1 MLIENYNLCNEG
13 KRDCMNALKVRKAL
27 ESFFLEDIGEKD
39 VTSQLIFPDN
49 LRAKGMFLA
58 KETGVFVGTAVIEQG
73 FRLLDDS
80 IQITLHKKDGDFVE
94 KGEILASVEGPIASL
109 LTAERVILNIIQ
121 RMSGIA
127 TMTRKAVLALESD
140 HTRICDTRKT
150 MPGLRMF
157 DKYAV
162 VCGGGYNHRFGLYDG
177 VMIKD
182 NHIAFAGSITK
193 AVTSVKEKL
202 GHMVKVEVE
211 TETEEQVREVIAAGA
226 DIIMFDNRTPEEVR
240 EFSKIVP
247 STIVT
252 EASGGITIENLSNYG
267 GTGVDYISLG
277 LLTHSVKALDIS
289 FNIEV

>member
-1 MLIENYNLCNEG
+1 
-13 KRDCMNALKVRKAL
+13 MNALKVRKAL

-49 LRAKGMFLA
+49 LRAKGTFLA
-58 KETGVFVGTAVIEQG
+58 KDTGVFVGTAVIEQG

-80 IQITLHKKDGDFVE
+80 IQITLHKKDGDFVG

-109 LTAERVILNIIQ
+109 LTVERVILNIIQ

-182 NHIAFAGSITK
+182 NHIAFAGSITN

-211 TETEEQVREVIAAGA
+211 TETEEQVREAIAAGA

-247 STIVT
+247 SAIVT
-252 EASGGITIENLSNYG
+252 EASGGITIENLSKYG
-267 GTGVDYISLG
+267 GAGVDYISLG

>member
-1 MLIENYNLCNEG
+1 
-13 KRDCMNALKVRKAL
+13 MNTLKVREAL
-27 ESFFLEDIGEKD
+27 NRFFLEDIGERD
-39 VTSQLIFPDN
+39 VTSQFIFPDN
-49 LRAKGMFLA
+49 LQAKGTFLV
-58 KETGVFVGTAVIEQG
+58 KDTGVFAGTAVIEQG
-73 FRLLDDS
+73 FRLIDDR
-80 IQITLHKKDGDFVE
+80 IQVTFHKKDRDFVE
-94 KGEILASVEGPIASL
+94 KGEILATAQGPIASL
-109 LTAERVILNIIQ
+109 LTAERVILNVIQ
-121 RMSGIA
+121 RMSGVA
-127 TMTRKAVLALESD
+127 TMTQRAVRALESD

-150 MPGLRMF
+150 MPGLRIF

-193 AVTSVKEKL
+193 AVTSVKAKL

-211 TETEEQVREVIAAGA
+211 TETEEQVREAVSAGA
-226 DIIMFDNRTPEEVR
+226 DIIMFDNRTPEEIR

-247 STIVT
+247 SAIVT
-252 EASGGITIENLSNYG
+252 EASGGIIIEDLSKYG

-289 FNIEV
+289 FNIEA

>member
-1 MLIENYNLCNEG
+1 
-13 KRDCMNALKVRKAL
+13 MNALKVRKAL
-27 ESFFLEDIGEKD
+27 ERFILEDIGEKD

-49 LRAKGMFLA
+49 LRAKGTFLA

-73 FRLLDDS
+73 FRLLDDG
-80 IQITLHKKDGDFVE
+80 IQITLYKKDGDFVE

-182 NHIAFAGSITK
+182 NHIAFVGSITK

-211 TETEEQVREVIAAGA
+211 TETEEQVREAIAAGA
-226 DIIMFDNRTPEEVR
+226 DIIMFDNRTPEEVH

>member
-1 MLIENYNLCNEG
+1 
-13 KRDCMNALKVRKAL
+13 MNTLKVKEALKQ
-27 ESFFLEDIGEKD
+27 FFLEDIGERD
-39 VTSQLIFPDN
+39 VTSQLIFPND
-49 LRAKGMFLA
+49 LQAQGTFLV
-58 KETGVFVGTAVIEQG
+58 KDTGVFAGVDVIKEG
-73 FRLLDDS
+73 FTLLDNR
-80 IQITLHKKDGDFVE
+80 IEVTLHAKDGDMVTN
-94 KGEILASVEGPIASL
+94 GDILATVQGPIVSL
-109 LTAERVILNIIQ
+109 LTAERVVLNVIQ
-121 RMSGIA
+121 RMSGVA
-127 TMTRKAVLALESD
+127 TITRKAVTALGSD

-193 AVTSVKEKL
+193 AVTAVKEQL

-211 TETEEQVREVIAAGA
+211 TETKEQVLEAVAAGA

-240 EFSKIVP
+240 EYCKLVP
-247 STIVT
+247 SMIVT
-252 EASGGITIENLSNYG
+252 EASGGITIENLAEYG
-267 GTGVDYISLG
+267 QTGVDYISLG

>member
-1 MLIENYNLCNEG
+1 
-13 KRDCMNALKVRKAL
+13 MNALKVKEAL
-27 ESFFLEDIGEKD
+27 KQFFLEDIGERD
-39 VTSQLIFPDN
+39 VTSQLIFPNN
-49 LRAKGMFLA
+49 LQAKGMFLV
-58 KETGVFVGTAVIEQG
+58 KDTGVFAGADVIKEG
-73 FRLLDDS
+73 FALLDHR
-80 IQITLHKKDGDFVE
+80 IEVTLHRKDGDLVTN
-94 KGEILASVEGPIASL
+94 GDILATVQGPIASL
-109 LTAERVILNIIQ
+109 LTAERVVLNVIQ
-121 RMSGIA
+121 RMSGVA
-127 TMTRKAVLALESD
+127 TMTRKAVTALGSN

-193 AVTSVKEKL
+193 AVTAVKEQL

-211 TETEEQVREVIAAGA
+211 TETEEQVLEAVSAGA

-240 EFSKIVP
+240 EYCKLVP
-247 STIVT
+247 SAIVT
-252 EASGGITIENLSNYG
+252 EASGGITMENVAKYG
-267 GTGVDYISLG
+267 QTGVDYISLG
-277 LLTHSVKALDIS
+277 LLTHSVKAVDIS

>member
-1 MLIENYNLCNEG
+1 LCNEG

-49 LRAKGMFLA
+49 LRAKGTFLA

-73 FRLLDDS
+73 FRLLDDG
-80 IQITLHKKDGDFVE
+80 IQITLYKKDGDFVE

-211 TETEEQVREVIAAGA
+211 TETEEQVREAIAAGA

>member
-1 MLIENYNLCNEG
+1 MCNGE
-13 KRDCMNALKVRKAL
+13 KRDLMNGLKVRKAL
-27 ESFFLEDIGEKD
+27 ESFFLEDIGERD

-49 LRAKGMFLA
+49 LQAKGTFLV
-58 KETGVFVGTAVIEQG
+58 KDTGVFAGTDVIEQG
-73 FRLLDDS
+73 FRLIDDR
-80 IQITLHKKDGDFVE
+80 IQISFYKKDGDFVE
-94 KGEILASVEGPIASL
+94 KGDTLATVQGPIASL
-109 LTAERVILNIIQ
+109 LTAERVILNVIQ

-127 TMTRKAVLALESD
+127 TMTQRAVRALESD

-182 NHIAFAGSITK
+182 NHIAFAGSITN

-211 TETEEQVREVIAAGA
+211 TETEEQVREAVAAGA
-226 DIIMFDNRTPEEVR
+226 DIIMFDNRTSEEVR

-247 STIVT
+247 SAIIT
-252 EASGGITIENLSNYG
+252 EASGGITIENLSEYG
-267 GTGVDYISLG
+267 KTGVDYISLG
-277 LLTHSVKALDIS
+277 LLTHSAGALDIS

>member
-1 MLIENYNLCNEG
+1 MCNGEKRNL
-13 KRDCMNALKVRKAL
+13 MNALKVRKAL
-27 ESFFLEDIGEKD
+27 ESFFLEDIGERD

-49 LRAKGMFLA
+49 LQAKGTFLV
-58 KETGVFVGTAVIEQG
+58 KDTGVFAGTDVIEQG
-73 FRLLDDS
+73 FRLIDDR
-80 IQITLHKKDGDFVE
+80 IQISFYKKDGDFVE
-94 KGEILASVEGPIASL
+94 KGDTLATVQGPIASL
-109 LTAERVILNIIQ
+109 LTAERVILNVIQ

-127 TMTRKAVLALESD
+127 TMTQRAVGALESD

-182 NHIAFAGSITK
+182 NHIAFAGSITN

-211 TETEEQVREVIAAGA
+211 TETEEQVREAVAAGA

-247 STIVT
+247 SAIVT
-252 EASGGITIENLSNYG
+252 EASGGITIENLSEYG
-267 GTGVDYISLG
+267 KTGVDYISLG
-277 LLTHSVKALDIS
+277 LLTHSTGALDIS

>member
-1 MLIENYNLCNEG
+1 MLIEIYNLCNEG

-27 ESFFLEDIGEKD
+27 ERFILEDIGEKD

-49 LRAKGMFLA
+49 LRAKGTFLA

-73 FRLLDDS
+73 FRLLDDG
-80 IQITLHKKDGDFVE
+80 IQITLYKKDGDFVE

-182 NHIAFAGSITK
+182 NHIAFVGSITK

-211 TETEEQVREVIAAGA
+211 TETEEQVREAIAAGA

>member
-49 LRAKGMFLA
+49 LRAKGTFLA
-58 KETGVFVGTAVIEQG
+58 KETGVFVGTTVIEQG

-80 IQITLHKKDGDFVE
+80 IQITLYKKDGDFVE

-211 TETEEQVREVIAAGA
+211 TETEEQVREAIAAGA

-277 LLTHSVKALDIS
+277 LLTHSVKVLDIS

>member
-1 MLIENYNLCNEG
+1 
-13 KRDCMNALKVRKAL
+13 MNALKVRKAL

-49 LRAKGMFLA
+49 LRAKGTFLA
-58 KETGVFVGTAVIEQG
+58 KETGVFVGTTVIEQG

-211 TETEEQVREVIAAGA
+211 TETEEQVREAIAAGA

>member
-1 MLIENYNLCNEG
+1 
-13 KRDCMNALKVRKAL
+13 MNTLKVREAL
-27 ESFFLEDIGEKD
+27 NRFFLEDIGERD

-49 LRAKGMFLA
+49 LQAKGTFLV
-58 KETGVFVGTAVIEQG
+58 KDTGVFAGTDVIEQG
-73 FRLLDDS
+73 FRLMDDR
-80 IQITLHKKDGDFVE
+80 IQVSFYKKDGDFVE
-94 KGEILASVEGPIASL
+94 KGDTLATVQGPITAL
-109 LTAERVILNIIQ
+109 LTAERVILNVIQ

-127 TMTRKAVLALESD
+127 TMTQRAVCALESD
-140 HTRICDTRKT
+140 HTRVCDTRKT
-150 MPGLRMF
+150 IPGLRMF

-162 VCGGGYNHRFGLYDG
+162 VCGGGFNHRFGLYDG

-202 GHMVKVEVE
+202 GHMVKIEVE
-211 TETEEQVREVIAAGA
+211 TENEEQVREAVAVGA

-247 STIVT
+247 SAIVT
-252 EASGGITIENLSNYG
+252 EASGGITIENLSKYG
-267 GTGVDYISLG
+267 KTGVDYISLG
-277 LLTHSVKALDIS
+277 LLTHSAGALDIS

>member
-1 MLIENYNLCNEG
+1 
-13 KRDCMNALKVRKAL
+13 MNALKVKEAL
-27 ESFFLEDIGEKD
+27 NRFFLEDIGERD
-39 VTSQLIFPDN
+39 VTSQLIFPEN
-49 LRAKGMFLA
+49 LQARGTFLV
-58 KETGVFVGTAVIEQG
+58 KDTGVFAGTTVIEQG

-80 IQITLHKKDGDFVE
+80 TKVTLHKKDGDAVE
-94 KGEILASVEGPIASL
+94 KGEILATVQGPIASL

-121 RMSGIA
+121 RMSGVA
-127 TMTRKAVLALESD
+127 TMTRSAVEALQSD

-211 TETEEQVREVIAAGA
+211 TETEEQVREAVLAGA

-240 EFSKIVP
+240 AFSKLVP
-247 STIVT
+247 SAIVT
-252 EASGGITIENLSNYG
+252 EASGGITIENLAKYG
-267 GTGVDYISLG
+267 QTGVDYISLG